1 MLTVASGTVS
11 RAVIAKVHRAAVV
24 WVIAFFPD
32 SKVYMCCAESLLQ
45 FPDYDESTQ
54 TKNKMYFIFVI

>member
-45 FPDYDESTQ
+45 FPDYDESR
-54 TKNKMYFIFVI
+54 